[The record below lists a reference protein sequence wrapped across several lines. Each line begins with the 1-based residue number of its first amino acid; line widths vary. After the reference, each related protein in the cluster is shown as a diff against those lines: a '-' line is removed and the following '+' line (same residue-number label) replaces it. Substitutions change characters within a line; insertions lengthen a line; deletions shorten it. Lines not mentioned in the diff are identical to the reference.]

1 MANLYTAL
9 KLGTYSSCN
18 DSKNF
23 EISKTFQMSG
33 KPPAKLELI
42 AKQEKIKKYE
52 SHILTN
58 GRSSESKDTFEV
70 PLFSG

>member
-1 MANLYTAL
+1 
-9 KLGTYSSCN
+9 
-18 DSKNF
+18 
-23 EISKTFQMSG
+23 MSG
-33 KPPAKLELI
+33 KPPAELELI

-58 GRSSESKDTFEV
+58 GRSSEGKDTFEV

>member
-1 MANLYTAL
+1 MANLYIAL

-18 DSKNF
+18 GSKNF

-33 KPPAKLELI
+33 KPPAKLEVI

-58 GRSSESKDTFEV
+58 GRSSEGKDTFEV